1 MKVTLLFLLFLKI
14 ILVSIYGKIIWD
26 DLSKQKDKDGLPWF
40 LKKRK
45 DKDGLPWFLKKRF

>member
-1 MKVTLLFLLFLKI
+1 MKVTLLFLLFLQI
-14 ILVSIYGKIIWD
+14 ILVSIYLKIIWD
-26 DLSKQKDKDGLPWF
+26 DLSKQKAKDGLPWF